1 MYYTEQKEI
10 LLIDPKRFGLSLR
23 TALGQLSQKH
33 FVIIK
38 DRKSRVI
45 MKDGNQILEQIKL
58 IQENESNLNLKIS
71 LATNA
76 PVCSKT
82 TAFLM
87 KNGIDILSLEKH

>member
-10 LLIDPKRFGLSLR
+10 LLIDPKNFGLSLR
-23 TALGQLSQKH
+23 TVLGQLSQNH
-33 FVIIK
+33 FIIIK
-38 DRKSRVI
+38 DRKSRII
-45 MKDGNQILEQIKL
+45 MKDGNQILEQTKL
-58 IQENESNLNLKIS
+58 IQNNESNSKIS

-76 PVCSKT
+76 LVCSKT

>member
-1 MYYTEQKEI
+1 MYYIENKEI
-10 LLIDPKRFGLSLR
+10 LLIDPKRFGLSPR
-23 TALGQLSQKH
+23 TSIGQLSQNH

-38 DRKSRVI
+38 DRKSRII
-45 MKDGNQILEQIKL
+45 MKDGNKILEQIKSMND
-58 IQENESNLNLKIS
+58 NEPNLRIS

-87 KNGIDILSLEKH
+87 EKGIDILSLEKH

>member
-1 MYYTEQKEI
+1 MYYIKNTKI
-10 LLIDPKRFGLSLR
+10 LLFDPKRLGLSQR
-23 TALGQLSQKH
+23 TTIGQISPKH

-38 DRKSRVI
+38 DRKSRII

-58 IQENESNLNLKIS
+58 IQDNEPNPKIS

-82 TAFLM
+82 TAFL
-87 KNGIDILSLEKH
+87 KEEGIDILSLEKYI